1 MFLKLEGALGSRGD
15 SVRTLAGRLVS
26 ASEAE
31 HWPVKLLRDVD
42 AAGQSSVTL

>member
-1 MFLKLEGALGSRGD
+1 MFLKLEGALESHGGRVG
-15 SVRTLAGRLVS
+15 TLAGRPVS